1 MKVRTLAEAA
11 ADVLAKSRAAAPS
24 EPMSSIGA
32 EVVDLG
38 GSTQTDPS
46 GGDVGSRA
54 AAAVGTATPPG
65 TPPAADSKEGMKK
78 LAQEE
83 AEVSEDDVEGT
94 ETIAED
100 EVEDEEIFEEMTA
113 EEVEAAYAAKV
124 AMLKEK
130 LAALGS
136 KEDIDAIFSGEEL
149 SEEFR
154 TKVSTIFEGAVIARA
169 VQVIEEME
177 SEILAAAEETIEEV
191 KQELEE
197 QVDTYLNYMVNEWV
211 QENEVAVD
219 SGLKTEIMEE
229 FMAGLKNLFAEHYI
243 DVPEEKVDVLE
254 AMAEEIDELKG
265 KLNESLN
272 DNISLALAITEA
284 RKAEIIASVCE
295 GLTATQSEKVKTL
308 AEGVEFTTEGEYEGK
323 IKIIR
328 ESYFNQTA
336 SDTKTVK
343 QASNPIAI
351 TESAEPVVT
360 SNGDVSPS
368 MDSYVKALSR
378 TNPV

>member
-24 EPMSSIGA
+24 EPMPSIGA

>member
-24 EPMSSIGA
+24 EPMPSLGA
-32 EVVDLG
+32 QVVDLG
-38 GSTQTDPS
+38 GSTNDDPT
-46 GGDVGSRA
+46 GGDVGSRSA
-54 AAAVGTATPPG
+54 ASVPSATAPG

-78 LAQEE
+78 LAPQVGDQVKALVDPEDLAEE
-83 AEVSEDDVEGT
+83 ETSEES
-94 ETIAED
+94 
-100 EVEDEEIFEEMTA
+100 EEEFIEEEMTV
-113 EEVEAAYAAKV
+113 EEIEAAHAAKL

-154 TKVSTIFEGAVIARA
+154 TKVSTIFEGAVISRA

-191 KQELEE
+191 KAELEE

-219 SGLKTEIMEE
+219 SGLKTEIMED

-243 DVPEEKVDVLE
+243 EVPEEKVDVLE

-272 DNISLALAITEA
+272 DNINLALAITEA
-284 RKAEIIASVCE
+284 RKSEIIASV
-295 GLTATQSEKVKTL
+295 AFRQQS
-308 AEGVEFTTEGEYEGK
+308 
-323 IKIIR
+323 R
-328 ESYFNQTA
+328 
-336 SDTKTVK
+336 
-343 QASNPIAI
+343 
-351 TESAEPVVT
+351 
-360 SNGDVSPS
+360 
-368 MDSYVKALSR
+368 
-378 TNPV
+378 